1 LVKDGRVIYER
12 ITAWILSKII
22 RTLQIATFV
31 VLSFLLTGSY
41 VVSAFTIILY
51 FFMTDFVKISLSTDN
66 MKWSRKPDTWNIT
79 GLVKASLVL
88 SLLVIAESFGLLYIG
103 LDYFHLTANQQAL
116 YTFTFEILFYS
127 AMFLI
132 FNVRERGHFWN
143 SKPSRLLLT
152 AIILSMIAATLVSTC
167 GIPGLTPIPLN
178 ETLFVISYSAA
189 SSLILNDL
197 VKFILVKKAE
207 IRW

>member
-1 LVKDGRVIYER
+1 
-12 ITAWILSKII
+12 
-22 RTLQIATFV
+22 
-31 VLSFLLTGSY
+31 
-41 VVSAFTIILY
+41 
-51 FFMTDFVKISLSTDN
+51 

-79 GLVKASLVL
+79 GLVKASLIL

-103 LDYFHLTANQQAL
+103 LDYFHLTTNGQAL

-132 FNVRERGHFWN
+132 FNVRERRHFWN

-152 AIILSMIAATLVSTC
+152 AIILSMIAAILVTTI
-167 GIPGLTPIPLN
+167 GIPSLESIPLN

-189 SSLILNDL
+189 CSLMLNDL